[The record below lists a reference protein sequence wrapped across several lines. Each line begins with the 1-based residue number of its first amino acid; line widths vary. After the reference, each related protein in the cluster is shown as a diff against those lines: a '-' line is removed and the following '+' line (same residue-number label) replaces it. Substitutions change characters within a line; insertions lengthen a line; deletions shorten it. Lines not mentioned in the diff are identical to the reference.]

1 MDQGKATQEAPSGG
15 TLSDMDG
22 HSQLRFAW
30 REEIDDQEL
39 SALHAAAFGGDGE
52 VGPWA
57 ERLEHYSLGWV
68 TARRGDALIGFC
80 NIITD
85 GGRHAFLLD
94 VVVHPDHQGT
104 GIGRSLVLHAIE
116 ECRSCRVEWLHVDF
130 EADLGDFYMADGLFR
145 RTTAGILRL

>member
-1 MDQGKATQEAPSGG
+1 MDEQGQI
-15 TLSDMDG
+15 
-22 HSQLRFAW
+22 RFAW
-30 REEIDDQEL
+30 RAEIDDREL
-39 SALHAAAFGGDGE
+39 SALHAAGFDGDGS
-52 VGPWA
+52 VVHWS

-68 TARRGDALIGFC
+68 TARRGETLVGFC
-80 NIITD
+80 NVITD

-116 ECRSCRVEWLHVDF
+116 ECRSLHVEWLHVDF
-130 EADLGDFYMADGLFR
+130 EADLGDFYMAEGLFR